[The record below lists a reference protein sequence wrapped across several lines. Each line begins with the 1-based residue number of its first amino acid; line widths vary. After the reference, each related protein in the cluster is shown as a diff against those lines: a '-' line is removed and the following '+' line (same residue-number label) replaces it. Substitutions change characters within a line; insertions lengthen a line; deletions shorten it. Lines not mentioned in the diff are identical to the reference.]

1 MKYIN
6 WNKHKN
12 EILKKTRGISFE
24 EVVLLIESNNILQV
38 EKNPSRNQQYIFIL
52 EINNY
57 AVVVP
62 YVETETEIFL
72 KTIFQS
78 RKYTKKF
85 KLGGDL

>member
-12 EILKKTRGISFE
+12 ESLKKTRGISFD
-24 EVVLLIESNNILQV
+24 EVVLLIESNNILEVQ
-38 EKNPSRNQQYIFIL
+38 ENPSRNKQYIFIL